1 MVVMSKERI
10 LQVLLAP
17 HISEKASLVAD
28 ANSQHIFKVLND
40 ANKAEI
46 KQAVEELFE
55 VKVAQVR
62 VMNVKGKTKRF
73 GQRTGKRSD
82 WRKAYVTLAEGQDID
97 FAGAN

>member
-1 MVVMSKERI
+1 MSKERI

-17 HISEKASLVAD
+17 HVSEKASLVAD
-28 ANSQHIFKVLND
+28 SSAQHVFKVLPG
-40 ANKAEI
+40 ANKTEI

-73 GQRTGKRSD
+73 GQRFGKRSD

-97 FAGAN
+97 FATAN